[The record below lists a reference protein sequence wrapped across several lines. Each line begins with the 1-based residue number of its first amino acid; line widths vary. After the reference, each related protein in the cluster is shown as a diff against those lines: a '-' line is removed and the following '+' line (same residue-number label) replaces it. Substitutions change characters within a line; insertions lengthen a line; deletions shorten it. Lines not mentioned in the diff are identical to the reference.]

1 MNSSI
6 EIYQTDH
13 QTIEVRLDSAQD
25 TVWLSQGQLVDLF
38 QEISQLSLAMYVMC
52 LRMQSWTRRAICRKC
67 ILLFLISLWR
77 IIRSMSSFQ
86 WDIELNHHKV

>member
-38 QEISQLSLAMYVMC
+38 
-52 LRMQSWTRRAICRKC
+52 
-67 ILLFLISLWR
+67 
-77 IIRSMSSFQ
+77 
-86 WDIELNHHKV
+86 